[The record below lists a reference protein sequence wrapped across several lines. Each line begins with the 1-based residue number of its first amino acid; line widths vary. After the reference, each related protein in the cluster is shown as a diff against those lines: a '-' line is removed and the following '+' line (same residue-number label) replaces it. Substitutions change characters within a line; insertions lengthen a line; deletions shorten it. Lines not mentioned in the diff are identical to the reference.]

1 VFREEAMTKEL
12 HLVNVIVVFDTYVVA
27 HNPEEAKA
35 ALLELIQQGEPPTSI
50 AHYDRIARVEDLRS
64 DCKDQKPIVA
74 ATVTD
79 EEYEKYLGSTIE
91 EFFVKSNSP

>member
-1 VFREEAMTKEL
+1 MTKDL
-12 HLVNVIVVFDTYVVA
+12 HLVNVIVVFDAYIVA

-50 AHYDRIARVEDLRS
+50 AHYDRISRVEDIRS

-79 EEYEKYLGSTIE
+79 EEYEKYLGSTTV